1 MFSADDDM
9 VLVDRVQIQ
18 QVLMNLMR
26 NAMEAMKDSS
36 RRDLTVRT
44 TPLDDTQLQIDVS
57 DTGPGIAEEIASRLF
72 QPFVTSKA
80 GGMGIGLSISRR
92 IIQSHGGD
100 LTYRKNDAGGATFSF
115 ILPTAQGTADEHR

>member
-1 MFSADDDM
+1 
-9 VLVDRVQIQ
+9 
-18 QVLMNLMR
+18 
-26 NAMEAMKDSS
+26 
-36 RRDLTVRT
+36 LTVRT
-44 TPLDDTQLQIDVS
+44 APLDDSQLRIDVS
-57 DTGPGIAEEIASRLF
+57 DTGPGIAEDIASRLF

-115 ILPTAQGTADEHR
+115 TLPTAQGTADEHR